1 MWSVGVSWGPLPLNG
16 VEVPSAIR
24 TLILRSCLLQTPDMS
39 KATGMRAAQG
49 ETHPGI
55 TMVYQCNCVPHT
67 VLGTVL
73 VTMTLKQLGSDNN
86 NQMLQ
91 WASHHGLFH
100 LLSSFIPQQQ
110 SGKGV
115 RSGLNSYRRSWSH
128 NNYRAIGLW
137 KWKLLSRD
145 PWTWPHGLYS
155 PLNSP
160 GQNTGVGSLSLL
172 QGIFPTQGSNP
183 GLLHCRFFTSWAITE
198 AKVHSKGM
206 TSGSPDSYIFPYREK
221 H

>member
-128 NNYRAIGLW
+128 NNHRAIGLLMCYHW
-137 KWKLLSRD
+137 MFSEIL
-145 PWTWPHGLYS
+145 G
-155 PLNSP
+155 
-160 GQNTGVGSLSLL
+160 G
-172 QGIFPTQGSNP
+172 
-183 GLLHCRFFTSWAITE
+183 E
-198 AKVHSKGM
+198 
-206 TSGSPDSYIFPYREK
+206 DSYPHVTEGKAEARENCYLS
-221 H
+221 HLPRPCL